1 MVPAFWGCCLTLA
14 RMVNSAVEASRVM
27 ALSSTES
34 GSRTN
39 RVSPEVR
46 GQRSEVEDGED
57 GELCCR
63 GEQSD
68 GPLQH

>member
-1 MVPAFWGCCLTLA
+1 MV
-14 RMVNSAVEASRVM
+14 RMVNSAVEASRAM

-46 GQRSEVEDGED
+46 GQRSEVTEV
-57 GELCCR
+57 R
-63 GEQSD
+63 GQRSEVKGQRS
-68 GPLQH
+68 GVTGQR